1 MTNTILISAAE
12 VAQTLNVSKA
22 LAYKLVRE
30 MNEELKTKGFITVAG
45 KVSRRFFEEKVY
57 GFAKEA
63 G

>member
-45 KVSRRFFEEKVY
+45 KVRQKVL
-57 GFAKEA
+57 
-63 G
+63 